1 MPKRPRDHWH
11 PIAVEAAEHLQKRIL
26 ARADLQQLLFDL
38 KNSQTIPN
46 GTSLETL
53 IDVLME
59 RGQLRLW
66 ELQPAPSALNHGR
79 GALPTRRSLHRF
91 VWGDASPLAV
101 ALSLRPRSFLS
112 HASAMALHG
121 LTPAIDLPVYANQEQ
136 NPKPKPAGRL
146 EQAAIDRAF
155 RNRARVSTYAFRYE
169 DTEIVLLSGKSTGNF
184 GVTEISDAAGRR
196 YPATDIERTLIDA
209 TVRPVYAG
217 GVASVLEAYRRAVTM
232 QPIGVLIDRLI
243 ATLDA
248 LAHVYPY
255 HQAVG
260 FYLERVGASPAEIA
274 PIRARGL
281 SYDFY
286 LDYEM
291 TAPAFDA
298 SWRIHYPRDLS

>member
-1 MPKRPRDHWH
+1 
-11 PIAVEAAEHLQKRIL
+11 
-26 ARADLQQLLFDL
+26 
-38 KNSQTIPN
+38 
-46 GTSLETL
+46 
-53 IDVLME
+53 
-59 RGQLRLW
+59 
-66 ELQPAPSALNHGR
+66 
-79 GALPTRRSLHRF
+79 
-91 VWGDASPLAV
+91 
-101 ALSLRPRSFLS
+101 
-112 HASAMALHG
+112 MALHG
-121 LTPAIDLPVYANQEQ
+121 LMPATDLSVYVNQEQ
-136 NPKPKPAGRL
+136 SPKPPQAGRL

-155 RNRARVSTYAFRYE
+155 RNRVRVSTYAFRYE
-169 DTEIVLLSGKSTGNF
+169 GTEIVLLSGKSTGNF

-196 YPATDIERTLIDA
+196 YQATDIERTLIDA

-255 HQAVG
+255 HQAIG
-260 FYLERVGASPAEIA
+260 FYLERVGVPSTKIA

-281 SYDFY
+281 AYDFY

-298 SWRIHYPRDLS
+298 SWRIYYPHGLS